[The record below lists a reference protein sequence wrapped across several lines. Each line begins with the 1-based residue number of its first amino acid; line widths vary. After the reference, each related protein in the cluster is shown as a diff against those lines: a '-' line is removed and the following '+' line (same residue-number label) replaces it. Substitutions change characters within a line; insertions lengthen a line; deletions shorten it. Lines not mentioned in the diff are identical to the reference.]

1 MLTLPEIEKNY
12 PESLRGFKRFILR
25 EYLQHKILQI
35 IFDSEYAGQFVF
47 LGGTC
52 LRIIHGN
59 SRFSED
65 LDFDNLRMKEDMF
78 EKIAAL
84 IRKQL
89 EQEGYSV
96 EMRTVYRGAYHCYI
110 RFPELL
116 YREGLSGHPEE
127 KILIQ
132 LDAEPQHFD
141 FIPEKYILNRFDV
154 FTTVFITPLDIL
166 LAQKFYAI
174 INRERNKGRDFYDAV
189 FILSKIDRPNYDYL
203 KQKINIDNAK
213 DLKEALLE
221 KCSKTNMK
229 EMARDVQSF
238 LFDPADVKKV
248 VAFEE
253 YIKQVNLK

>member
-12 PESLRGFKRFILR
+12 PEPLRGFKRFILR
-25 EYLQHKILQI
+25 EYLQYKILQI
-35 IFDSEYAGQFVF
+35 IFDSEYAGQFIF

-52 LRIIHGN
+52 LRIVHGN
-59 SRFSED
+59 TRFSED
-65 LDFDNLRMKEDMF
+65 IDFDNLHMQEDVF
-78 EKIAAL
+78 EKIAVL

-96 EMRTVYRGAYHCYI
+96 EMKTVYRGAYHCYI

-132 LDAEPQHFD
+132 LDTEPQHFD
-141 FIPEKYILNRFDV
+141 FIPQRYILNRFDV

-174 INRERNKGRDFYDAV
+174 INRERNKGRDFYDTV
-189 FILSKIDRPNYDYL
+189 FLLSMIDRPDYNYL
-203 KQKINIDNAK
+203 EQKLNITNVKQ
-213 DLKEALLE
+213 LKEAVLD
-221 KCSKTNMK
+221 KCSRIDMK
-229 EMARDVQSF
+229 EMAKDVQPF
-238 LFDPADVKKV
+238 LFDAADVKKV
-248 VAFEE
+248 ILFED
-253 YIKQVNLK
+253 YLRQVSLK

>member
-65 LDFDNLRMKEDMF
+65 LDFDNLRMKEDVF
-78 EKIAAL
+78 EKISLL

-110 RFPELL
+110 RFPALL

-189 FILSKIDRPNYDYL
+189 FILSKIDQPNYDYL

-213 DLKEALLE
+213 DLKDALLE
-221 KCSKTNMK
+221 KCSKIDMHS
-229 EMARDVQSF
+229 MARDVQSF

-253 YIKQVNLK
+253 YMKQVNLK

>member
-12 PESLRGFKRFILR
+12 PEPLRVFKRFILR

-35 IFDSEYAGQFVF
+35 IFDSEFAGGLVF

-52 LRIIHGN
+52 LRIVHGN
-59 SRFSED
+59 TRFSED
-65 LDFDNLRMKEDMF
+65 LDFDNIQLKEDVF
-78 EKIAAL
+78 EKIALL

-89 EQEGYSV
+89 EQEGYHV

-154 FTTVFITPLDIL
+154 FTSVFITPLDIL

-174 INRERNKGRDFYDAV
+174 INRERNKGRDFYDVV
-189 FILSKIDRPNYDYL
+189 FILSKTDRPNYDYL

-221 KCSKTNMK
+221 KCSKIDMHA
-229 EMARDVQSF
+229 MAKDVQPF
-238 LFDPADVKKV
+238 LFDPADMKKV
-248 VAFEE
+248 ILFEE
-253 YIKQVNLK
+253 YLRQIPLK

>member
-12 PESLRGFKRFILR
+12 PEPLRGFKRFILR
-25 EYLQHKILQI
+25 EYLQYKILQI
-35 IFDSEYAGQFVF
+35 IFDSEYANQFVF

-52 LRIIHGN
+52 LRIVHGN
-59 SRFSED
+59 TRFSED
-65 LDFDNLRMKEDMF
+65 LDFDNLQMKEDMF
-78 EKIAAL
+78 EKISSL

-96 EMRTVYRGAYHCYI
+96 EMKTVYRGAYHCYI

-132 LDAEPQHFD
+132 LDTEPQHFD
-141 FIPEKYILNRFDV
+141 FTAQRYILNRFDV
-154 FTTVFITPLDIL
+154 FTTVFITPPDIL

-174 INRERNKGRDFYDAV
+174 INRERNKGRDFYDTV
-189 FILSKIDRPNYDYL
+189 FLLSMIDQPNYDYL
-203 KQKINIDNAK
+203 KLKLNITGAGQ
-213 DLKEALLE
+213 LKEAVLA
-221 KCSKTNMK
+221 KCSRIDMK
-229 EMARDVQSF
+229 EMARDVQPF

-248 VAFEE
+248 VSFEE
-253 YIKQVNLK
+253 YLQQISLK

>member
-12 PESLRGFKRFILR
+12 PEPLRVFKRFILR
-25 EYLQHKILQI
+25 EYLQYKILQI
-35 IFDSEYAGQFVF
+35 IFDSEYANQFVF

-52 LRIIHGN
+52 LRIVHGN
-59 SRFSED
+59 TRFSED
-65 LDFDNLRMKEDMF
+65 LDFDNLRMKEDVL
-78 EKIAAL
+78 EKISSL

-89 EQEGYSV
+89 EKEGYIV

-127 KILIQ
+127 KILVQ
-132 LDAEPQHFD
+132 LDTEPQHFD
-141 FIPEKYILNRFDV
+141 FTPQRHILNRFDV
-154 FTTVFITPLDIL
+154 FTTVFITPLNIL

-174 INRERNKGRDFYDAV
+174 INRERNKGRDFYDTV
-189 FILSKIDRPNYDYL
+189 FMLSMTDRPDYDYL
-203 KQKINIDNAK
+203 KLKLNITNAK
-213 DLKEALLE
+213 QLKDAVLL
-221 KCSKTNMK
+221 KCSKLDMK
-229 EMARDVQSF
+229 EMAKDVQPF
-238 LFDPADVKKV
+238 LFDPGDMKKV